1 MCINVGR
8 HLGILGPRTL
18 CAYEAAG
25 LLGMADTVA
34 PAESR
39 GTRVKSFS
47 ALDLIGAHEWRRAT
61 FTTYSFSASFAEAVL
76 VEALMRQG
84 VSEITV
90 LTDPLGYRM
99 ALRERGAVRIGR
111 EYIVHPVAVQDG
123 CFHPK
128 VMVLE
133 AADAVHATVGSGN
146 MTFGGWSANLE
157 CIEHVYADGRA
168 GALSDLGRFFT
179 ALADSAACEHDARD
193 HCRELGGRLAA
204 TASGGTDE
212 GRLRTLS
219 SLDGAI
225 ADRIVAA
232 AADLGGARSLTMASP
247 YWELG
252 AVEALAYGLGL
263 DAVAAHVPPSRV
275 PAPKGMDWP
284 RGSPVVRP
292 VEVAALAADGVS
304 RRGLHAKVFEVG
316 CAAGRIVVSGSAN
329 ATTAGLTRGG
339 EAMRNVEV
347 CALRVDPA
355 KGGRWKSAP
364 AKAPPQPVAF
374 LDDEDGD
381 ADRGVLTAE
390 HADGG
395 IRGRIITRWRSSSAT
410 AIMEVNRRPVDLG
423 LVRIDAGRFYIPV
436 ELVDHEDLDLEGRV
450 QLLLVGEGEEA
461 EGFVAAP
468 DFAAVKGRAGKS
480 LASMLAIMKNMQT
493 PEDVLAVMEFFR
505 KNPEALKTRT
515 GFRARSEETQ
525 HERPDPLVD
534 PDLVGRGGDTGEPS
548 GAGGAGAKGSSEQA
562 WQKFVARLLHAF
574 ARAGSVTEDE
584 EDEGDRT
591 EKARRLRAARAM
603 AKIGVMFPQFFNQ
616 FVDRVETDVELVNVI
631 RMTHFVCVTTS
642 QPSTDALVAR
652 LVTVAGR
659 INLGE
664 AARDTVAWCLAY
676 LAAGGLFAAAEARA
690 RMMTAGI
697 DPDREPDA
705 GLALPGFAELLA
717 PEAEMASVL
726 AAIRATRTVHDD
738 VRTLEAGLLEGRMP
752 DGLSALPLHEGWEDL
767 KRLCAAPGRRR
778 VHFVD
783 RPVAACPSCNI
794 TLLPYLKS
802 ELARKGVCETRCHGF
817 ILARNP

>member
-1 MCINVGR
+1 M
-8 HLGILGPRTL
+8 
-18 CAYEAAG
+18 
-25 LLGMADTVA
+25 
-34 PAESR
+34 
-39 GTRVKSFS
+39 KSFS
-47 ALDLIGAHEWRRAT
+47 ALDLIAAHEWRRAT
-61 FTTYSFSASFAEAVL
+61 FTTYSLSASFAEAVL
-76 VEALMRQG
+76 IEALMRQG

-111 EYIVHPVAVQDG
+111 EYIVHPVAVRDG

-157 CIEHVYADGRA
+157 CIEHIYVDGRA
-168 GALSDLGRFFT
+168 AALSDLGRFFT
-179 ALADSAACEHDARD
+179 ALAGSAACEHDASD
-193 HCRELGGRLAA
+193 YCRSLGARLQAV
-204 TASGGTDE
+204 ASGGTDD
-212 GRLRTLS
+212 GRLRILS
-219 SLDGAI
+219 SLDGPI

-232 AADLGGARSLTMASP
+232 AADLGGAQSLTMASP
-247 YWELG
+247 YWERA
-252 AVEALAYGLGL
+252 AVEALARDLRL
-263 DAVAAHVPPSRV
+263 DAVAAHVPPTRV

-284 RGSPVVRP
+284 RRSPVVHP
-292 VEVAALAADGVS
+292 VEVEALAAEGVS
-304 RRGLHAKVFEVG
+304 RRGLHAKMFEVG

-364 AKAPPQPVAF
+364 VKAPPQPAAF
-374 LDDEDGD
+374 LEDEDGD

-390 HADGG
+390 HVDGG
-395 IRGRIITRWRSSSAT
+395 IRGRIITRWRSSSAIAT
-410 AIMEVNRRPVDLG
+410 MEVNRRPVDLG
-423 LVRIDAGRFYIPV
+423 PVRIDAGRFFFPV
-436 ELVDHEDLDLEGRV
+436 ELVDYEDLDMEGRV
-450 QLLLVGEGEEA
+450 QLLFVGDGEEA

-505 KNPEALKTRT
+505 KNPEALRTRT
-515 GFRARSEETQ
+515 GFRGRSEGTQ

-534 PDLVGRGGDTGEPS
+534 PNLVGNGGDAREPS
-548 GAGGAGAKGSSEQA
+548 GAGDSGGAGGNGSSEQA
-562 WQKFVARLLHAF
+562 WQKFVARLLQAF
-574 ARAGSVTEDE
+574 ARAGAVTEDE

-603 AKIGVMFPQFFNQ
+603 DKVGVRFPQFFNQ
-616 FVDRVETDVELVNVI
+616 FVDRVETEVELINVI
-631 RMTHFVCVTTS
+631 RMTHLVCVTTS
-642 QPSTDALVAR
+642 HPSTDALVAR
-652 LVTVAGR
+652 LVTVAGTMD
-659 INLGE
+659 LGE

-676 LAAGGLFAAAEARA
+676 LAAGGQFGAAETRT

-697 DPDREPDA
+697 DPDREPDTE
-705 GLALPGFAELLA
+705 LALPGFAELIA
-717 PEAEMASVL
+717 PEADIPSVL

-738 VRTLEAGLLEGRMP
+738 VRTLEAALLDGRVP

-767 KRLCAAPGRRR
+767 RRRCGTPGHRR

-783 RPVAACPSCNI
+783 RPVAACPACNI

>member
-1 MCINVGR
+1 M
-8 HLGILGPRTL
+8 
-18 CAYEAAG
+18 
-25 LLGMADTVA
+25 
-34 PAESR
+34 
-39 GTRVKSFS
+39 KSFS
-47 ALDLIGAHEWRRAT
+47 ALDLIGAYGWRRAT
-61 FTTYSFSASFAEAVL
+61 FTTYSLSASFAEAVL

-111 EYIVHPVAVQDG
+111 EYIVHPVAVRDG

-168 GALSDLGRFFT
+168 AALSDLGRFFT

-193 HCRELGGRLAA
+193 HCRSLGGRLAKA
-204 TASGGTDE
+204 ASGGTDD
-212 GRLRTLS
+212 GRLRILS
-219 SLDGAI
+219 TLDGPI
-225 ADRIVAA
+225 AGRIVATA
-232 AADLGGARSLTMASP
+232 SDLGGARSLTMASP
-247 YWELG
+247 YWERS
-252 AVEALAYGLGL
+252 AIEALARDLGL
-263 DAVAAHVPPSRV
+263 EAVAAHVPPSSV
-275 PAPKGMDWP
+275 PAPRGMDWP
-284 RGSPVVRP
+284 RESPAVRP
-292 VEVAALAADGVS
+292 VEVEALAADGVS
-304 RRGLHAKVFEVG
+304 RRGLHAKVFEVV

-329 ATTAGLTRGG
+329 ATAAGLSRGG

-347 CALRVDPA
+347 CALRVDLA
-355 KGGRWKSAP
+355 KGGRWKSVP
-364 AKAPPQPVAF
+364 AKAPPQPAAF
-374 LDDEDGD
+374 LEDEEGD

-395 IRGRIITRWRSSSAT
+395 ILGRVITRWRSASAVAT
-410 AIMEVNRRPVDLG
+410 MEVNRRPVNLG
-423 LVRIDAGRFYIPV
+423 PVRIEAGRFFIPV
-436 ELVDHEDLDLEGRV
+436 ELVDHEDLELEGRV
-450 QLLLVGEGEEA
+450 QLLLVGDGEEA

-480 LASMLAIMKNMQT
+480 LTSMLAIMKNMQT

-505 KNPEALKTRT
+505 KNPDALRTRT
-515 GFRARSEETQ
+515 VFRARMDGTR

-534 PDLVGRGGDTGEPS
+534 PDRVRRGGEAGEPS
-548 GAGGAGAKGSSEQA
+548 GDGEAATGGKGSREQA
-562 WQKFVARLLHAF
+562 WQKFIARLLQAF
-574 ARAGSVTEDE
+574 ARAGVVTEDE

-591 EKARRLRAARAM
+591 EKARRMRAARAM
-603 AKIGVMFPQFFNQ
+603 EKIGVRFPQFFNQ
-616 FVDRVETDVELVNVI
+616 FVDRIQTDFELVNVI

-642 QPSTDALVAR
+642 HPSTDALVAR

-659 INLGE
+659 MDLGE

-676 LAAGGLFAAAEARA
+676 LAAGSLVDAAEARA
-690 RMMTAGI
+690 RMMTVGV
-697 DPDREPDA
+697 DPDREPDPEF
-705 GLALPGFAELLA
+705 ALPGFAELMA
-717 PEAEMASVL
+717 PEADMACVL

-738 VRTLEAGLLEGRMP
+738 VRTLEAALLEGRKP
-752 DGLSALPLHEGWEDL
+752 DGLSALPLHQGWEEL
-767 KRLCAAPGRRR
+767 RRQCAAPGRRR

-783 RPVAACPSCNI
+783 RPVAACPACNI

-802 ELARKGVCETRCHGF
+802 ELAWKGVCETRCHGF